1 LNITIPFVFFTIAII
16 QIGIFINSISIIKIY
31 PNEKALK
38 YWAGSLILSSIGII
52 AIAAGAM
59 LAASL
64 HRGTFFST
72 VSNTIHFVSII
83 SLIFYTKNLKEKTT
97 AKDNKIFTLL
107 TIFYFFG
114 FEVIRKNG
122 DFIERQTFTACMGAI
137 AYFVLLLEV
146 KQQKLFNDSYYLKV
160 FAITSFIEFILLIIR
175 VIVLL
180 SNDYGFID
188 SLNDAPLF
196 PVLLLWILLMVNVWS
211 YISINGY
218 WTERISNLNTTNLI
232 ENTKIKLLL
241 NEKYK
246 LINSLMTANKTAI
259 SGALSAS
266 IAHEINQPLGAMKI
280 NSQHLNLLLKS
291 KKEKILVKKIIKDN
305 DRAAKIIT
313 TLKGIFLNNN
323 PTYRSERFDIFIASL
338 EPFFKEL
345 IREKNIRIKFLLNSG
360 VSVNMNPDEI
370 RQVLSNL
377 IQNSI
382 DALSLTSKK
391 NKTIEIKTSVKN
403 SKLICSVSDNGPGIS
418 KKMQSK
424 LFALYESSKISNSG
438 IGLWLSNYIVT
449 KHKGSLILNK
459 ASANGAEFII
469 ELPVTNNVR

>member
-1 LNITIPFVFFTIAII
+1 MNITIPFIFFTIAII

-38 YWAGSLILSSIGII
+38 YWAGSLILSSIGIT
-52 AIAAGAM
+52 AIALGAM

-72 VSNTIHFVSII
+72 ISNTIHFISII
-83 SLIFYTKNLKEKTT
+83 SLIFYAKNLKEEIT
-97 AKDNKIFTLL
+97 AKDKKVFTLL

-114 FEVIRKNG
+114 FEIIRKNG
-122 DFIERQTFTACMGAI
+122 DFIDRQTFTACMGVI
-137 AYFVLLLEV
+137 AYFVLLLEI

-160 FAITSFIEFILLIIR
+160 FAITSIIEFILIIIR

-188 SLNDAPLF
+188 SLNDAPLI
-196 PVLLLWILLMVNVWS
+196 PTLLLWILLMVNVWS

-246 LINSLMTANKTAI
+246 LINSLVTANKTAI
-259 SGALSAS
+259 SAALSAS
-266 IAHEINQPLGAMKI
+266 IAHEINQPLGAMKT
-280 NSQHLNLLLKS
+280 NSQHLNLLIKG
-291 KKEKILVKKIIKDN
+291 KKEKILIKNIIKDN
-305 DRAAKIIT
+305 DRAAKIIA
-313 TLKGIFLNNN
+313 TLKSMFSKNKSI
-323 PTYRSERFDIFIASL
+323 YRSEIFDTFVQSL
-338 EPFFKEL
+338 EPIFKES
-345 IREKNIRIKFLLNSG
+345 IKEKNIRIKFLLNS
-360 VSVNMNPDEI
+360 SAKVNMNTDEL
-370 RQVLSNL
+370 RQVFSNL

-391 NKTIEIKTSVKN
+391 NKVIEIKTFTKN
-403 SKLICSVSDNGPGIS
+403 NKLLCSITDNGPGIS
-418 KKMQSK
+418 RKMQSK
-424 LFALYESSKISNSG
+424 IFKLYESSKISNSG
-438 IGLWLSNYIVT
+438 IGLWLSKYIIT
-449 KHKGSLILNK
+449 RHKGSLSVNK
-459 ASANGAEFII
+459 AYLSGAEFLI
-469 ELPVTNNVR
+469 ELPISNNV

>member
-1 LNITIPFVFFTIAII
+1 MNITIPFVFFTIAII

-31 PNEKALK
+31 PKEKALK

-72 VSNTIHFVSII
+72 VSNTIHFISII
-83 SLIFYTKNLKEKTT
+83 SLIFYAKNLKKKTT

-146 KQQKLFNDSYYLKV
+146 IQQKLFNDSYYLKV

-180 SNDYGFID
+180 LNDYGFID

-291 KKEKILVKKIIKDN
+291 KKEKILIKKIINDN

-323 PTYRSERFDIFIASL
+323 PTYQPERFDIFIVSL
-338 EPFFKEL
+338 EPFIKEL
-345 IREKNIRIKFLLNSG
+345 IREKNIRIKFLLNSS
-360 VSVNMNPDEI
+360 VRVNMNPDEI

-424 LFALYESSKISNSG
+424 LFALYESSKISNAG
-438 IGLWLSNYIVT
+438 IGLWLSNYIIT
-449 KHKGSLILNK
+449 KHKGSLILK
-459 ASANGAEFII
+459 KTSTNGAEFII

>member
-1 LNITIPFVFFTIAII
+1 
-16 QIGIFINSISIIKIY
+16 
-31 PNEKALK
+31 
-38 YWAGSLILSSIGII
+38 
-52 AIAAGAM
+52 
-59 LAASL
+59 
-64 HRGTFFST
+64 
-72 VSNTIHFVSII
+72 
-83 SLIFYTKNLKEKTT
+83 
-97 AKDNKIFTLL
+97 
-107 TIFYFFG
+107 
-114 FEVIRKNG
+114 
-122 DFIERQTFTACMGAI
+122 MGAI

-146 KQQKLFNDSYYLKV
+146 IQQKLFNDSYYLKV

-180 SNDYGFID
+180 LNDYGFID

-291 KKEKILVKKIIKDN
+291 KKEKILIKKIIKDN

-323 PTYRSERFDIFIASL
+323 PTYQPERFDIFIVSL
-338 EPFFKEL
+338 EPFIKEL
-345 IREKNIRIKFLLNSG
+345 IREKNIRIKFLLNSS
-360 VSVNMNPDEI
+360 VRVNMNPDEI
-370 RQVLSNL
+370 RQVLFNL

-424 LFALYESSKISNSG
+424 LFALYESSKISNAG
-438 IGLWLSNYIVT
+438 IGLWLSNYIIT

-459 ASANGAEFII
+459 ASTNGAEFII

>member
-1 LNITIPFVFFTIAII
+1 MNITIPFIFFTIAII

-72 VSNTIHFVSII
+72 ISNTIHFVSII
-83 SLIFYTKNLKEKTT
+83 SLIFYAKNLKEEIT
-97 AKDNKIFTLL
+97 AKDKKVFTLL

-160 FAITSFIEFILLIIR
+160 FAITSIIEFILIIIR

-188 SLNDAPLF
+188 SLNDAPLI
-196 PVLLLWILLMVNVWS
+196 PTLLLWILLMVNVWS

-246 LINSLMTANKTAI
+246 LINSLVTANKTAI
-259 SGALSAS
+259 SAALSAS
-266 IAHEINQPLGAMKI
+266 IAHEINQPLGAMKT
-280 NSQHLNLLLKS
+280 NSQHLNLLIKG
-291 KKEKILVKKIIKDN
+291 KKEKILIKNIIKDN
-305 DRAAKIIT
+305 DRAAKIIA
-313 TLKGIFLNNN
+313 TLKSMFSKNKSI
-323 PTYRSERFDIFIASL
+323 YRSEIFDTFVQSL
-338 EPFFKEL
+338 EPIFKES
-345 IREKNIRIKFLLNSG
+345 IKEKNIKIKFLLNS
-360 VSVNMNPDEI
+360 SAKVNMNTDEL
-370 RQVLSNL
+370 RQVFSNL

-391 NKTIEIKTSVKN
+391 NKVIEIKTFTKN
-403 SKLICSVSDNGPGIS
+403 NKLFCSVTDNGPGIS
-418 KKMQSK
+418 RKMQGK
-424 LFALYESSKISNSG
+424 IFKLYESSKISNSG
-438 IGLWLSNYIVT
+438 IGLWLSKYIIT
-449 KHKGSLILNK
+449 RHKGSLSVNK
-459 ASANGAEFII
+459 AYLSGAEFLI
-469 ELPVTNNVR
+469 ELPISNNV

>member
-1 LNITIPFVFFTIAII
+1 MNITIPFIFFTIAII

-38 YWAGSLILSSIGII
+38 YWAGSLILSSIGIT
-52 AIAAGAM
+52 AIAVGAM

-72 VSNTIHFVSII
+72 INNTIHFISII
-83 SLIFYTKNLKEKTT
+83 SLIFYAKNLKKKIT
-97 AKDNKIFTLL
+97 AKDKKVFTLL

-114 FEVIRKNG
+114 FEIIRKNG
-122 DFIERQTFTACMGAI
+122 DFIDRQTFTACMGVI
-137 AYFVLLLEV
+137 AYFVLLLEI

-160 FAITSFIEFILLIIR
+160 FAITSIIEFILIIIR

-188 SLNDAPLF
+188 SLNDAPLI
-196 PVLLLWILLMVNVWS
+196 PTLLLWILLMVNVWS

-246 LINSLMTANKTAI
+246 LINSLVTANKTAI
-259 SGALSAS
+259 SAALSAS
-266 IAHEINQPLGAMKI
+266 IAHEINQPLGAMKT
-280 NSQHLNLLLKS
+280 NSQHLNLLIKG
-291 KKEKILVKKIIKDN
+291 KKEKILIKNIIKDN

-313 TLKGIFLNNN
+313 TLKSMFSNNKSI
-323 PTYRSERFDIFIASL
+323 YRSEIFDTFVQSL
-338 EPFFKEL
+338 EPIFKES
-345 IREKNIRIKFLLNSG
+345 IKEKNIRIKFLLNS
-360 VSVNMNPDEI
+360 SAKVNMNTDEL
-370 RQVLSNL
+370 RQVFSNL

-391 NKTIEIKTSVKN
+391 NKVIEIKTFTKN
-403 SKLICSVSDNGPGIS
+403 NKLLCSVTDNGPGIS
-418 KKMQSK
+418 RKMQGK
-424 LFALYESSKISNSG
+424 IFKLYESSKISNSG
-438 IGLWLSNYIVT
+438 IGLWLSKYIIT
-449 KHKGSLILNK
+449 RHKGSLSVNK
-459 ASANGAEFII
+459 AYLSGAEFLI
-469 ELPVTNNVR
+469 ELPISINV

>member
-1 LNITIPFVFFTIAII
+1 MNITIPFIFFTIAII

-38 YWAGSLILSSIGII
+38 YWAGSLILSSIGIT
-52 AIAAGAM
+52 AIAVGAM

-72 VSNTIHFVSII
+72 INNTIHFISII
-83 SLIFYTKNLKEKTT
+83 SLIFYAKNLKKKIT
-97 AKDNKIFTLL
+97 AKDKKVFTLL

-114 FEVIRKNG
+114 FEIIRKNG
-122 DFIERQTFTACMGAI
+122 DFIDRQTFTACMGVI
-137 AYFVLLLEV
+137 AYFVLLLEI

-160 FAITSFIEFILLIIR
+160 FAITSIIEFILIIIR

-188 SLNDAPLF
+188 SLNDAPLI
-196 PVLLLWILLMVNVWS
+196 PTLLLWILLMVNVWS

-246 LINSLMTANKTAI
+246 LINSLVTANKTAI
-259 SGALSAS
+259 SAALSAS
-266 IAHEINQPLGAMKI
+266 IAHEINQPLGAMKT
-280 NSQHLNLLLKS
+280 NSQHLNLLIKG
-291 KKEKILVKKIIKDN
+291 KKEKILIKNIIKDN

-313 TLKGIFLNNN
+313 TLKSMFSNNKSIYQSEIFD
-323 PTYRSERFDIFIASL
+323 TFVQSL
-338 EPFFKEL
+338 EPIFKES
-345 IREKNIRIKFLLNSG
+345 IKEKNIRIKFLLNS
-360 VSVNMNPDEI
+360 SAKVNMNTDEL
-370 RQVLSNL
+370 RQVFSNL

-382 DALSLTSKK
+382 DALSMTSKK
-391 NKTIEIKTSVKN
+391 NKVIEIKTFTKN
-403 SKLICSVSDNGPGIS
+403 NKLLCSVTDNGPGIS
-418 KKMQSK
+418 RKMQGK
-424 LFALYESSKISNSG
+424 IFKLYESSKISNSG
-438 IGLWLSNYIVT
+438 IGLWLSKYIIT
-449 KHKGSLILNK
+449 RHKGSLSVNK
-459 ASANGAEFII
+459 AYLSGAEFLI
-469 ELPVTNNVR
+469 ELPISINV

>member
-1 LNITIPFVFFTIAII
+1 MNITIPFVFFTIAII

-38 YWAGSLILSSIGII
+38 YWAGSLILSSIGIT
-52 AIAAGAM
+52 AIALGAM
-59 LAASL
+59 LAVSL

-72 VSNTIHFVSII
+72 ISNTIHFISII
-83 SLIFYTKNLKEKTT
+83 SLIFYAKNLKEEIT
-97 AKDNKIFTLL
+97 AKDKKVFTLL

-114 FEVIRKNG
+114 FEIIRKNG
-122 DFIERQTFTACMGAI
+122 DFIDRQTFTACMGVI
-137 AYFVLLLEV
+137 AYFVLLLEI

-160 FAITSFIEFILLIIR
+160 FTITSIIEFILIIIR

-188 SLNDAPLF
+188 SLNDAPLI

-246 LINSLMTANKTAI
+246 LINSLVTANKTAI
-259 SGALSAS
+259 SAALSAS
-266 IAHEINQPLGAMKI
+266 IAHEINQPLGAMKT
-280 NSQHLNLLLKS
+280 NSQHLNLLIKG
-291 KKEKILVKKIIKDN
+291 KKEKILIKNIIKDN

-313 TLKGIFLNNN
+313 TLKSMFSNNKSI
-323 PTYRSERFDIFIASL
+323 YRSEIFDTFVQSL
-338 EPFFKEL
+338 EPIFKES
-345 IREKNIRIKFLLNSG
+345 IKEKNIKIKFLLNS
-360 VSVNMNPDEI
+360 SAKVNMNTDEL
-370 RQVLSNL
+370 RQVFSNL

-391 NKTIEIKTSVKN
+391 NKVIEIKTFTKN
-403 SKLICSVSDNGPGIS
+403 NKLFCSVTDNGPGIS
-418 KKMQSK
+418 RKMQGK
-424 LFALYESSKISNSG
+424 IFKLYESSKISNSG
-438 IGLWLSNYIVT
+438 IGLWLSKYIIT
-449 KHKGSLILNK
+449 RHKGSLSVNK
-459 ASANGAEFII
+459 AYLSGAEFLI
-469 ELPVTNNVR
+469 ELPISNNV

>member
-1 LNITIPFVFFTIAII
+1 MNITIPFIFFTIAII

-38 YWAGSLILSSIGII
+38 YWAGSLILSSIGIT
-52 AIAAGAM
+52 AIALGAM

-72 VSNTIHFVSII
+72 ISNTIHFISII
-83 SLIFYTKNLKEKTT
+83 SLIFYAKNLKEEIT
-97 AKDNKIFTLL
+97 AKDKKVFTLL

-114 FEVIRKNG
+114 FEIIRKNG
-122 DFIERQTFTACMGAI
+122 DFIDRQTFTACMGVI
-137 AYFVLLLEV
+137 AYFVLLLEI

-160 FAITSFIEFILLIIR
+160 FAITSIIEFILIIIR

-188 SLNDAPLF
+188 SLNDAPLI
-196 PVLLLWILLMVNVWS
+196 PTLLLWILLMVNVWS

-246 LINSLMTANKTAI
+246 LINSLVTANKTAI
-259 SGALSAS
+259 SAALSAS
-266 IAHEINQPLGAMKI
+266 IAHEINQPLGAMKT
-280 NSQHLNLLLKS
+280 NSQHLNLLIKG
-291 KKEKILVKKIIKDN
+291 KKEKILIKNIIKDN

-313 TLKGIFLNNN
+313 TLKSMFSNNKSI
-323 PTYRSERFDIFIASL
+323 YRSEIFDTFVQSL
-338 EPFFKEL
+338 EPIFKES
-345 IREKNIRIKFLLNSG
+345 IKEKNIRIKFLLNS
-360 VSVNMNPDEI
+360 SAKVNMNTDEL
-370 RQVLSNL
+370 RQVFSNL

-382 DALSLTSKK
+382 DALSSTSKK
-391 NKTIEIKTSVKN
+391 NKVIEIKTFTKN
-403 SKLICSVSDNGPGIS
+403 NKLFCSVTDNGPGIS
-418 KKMQSK
+418 RKMQGK
-424 LFALYESSKISNSG
+424 IFKLYESSKISNSG
-438 IGLWLSNYIVT
+438 IGLWLSKYIIT
-449 KHKGSLILNK
+449 RHKGSLSVNK
-459 ASANGAEFII
+459 AYLSGAEFLI
-469 ELPVTNNVR
+469 ELPISNNV

>member
-1 LNITIPFVFFTIAII
+1 LNITIPFIFFTIAII

-38 YWAGSLILSSIGII
+38 YWAGSLILSSIGIT
-52 AIAAGAM
+52 AIALGAM
-59 LAASL
+59 LAVSL

-72 VSNTIHFVSII
+72 ISNTIHFISII
-83 SLIFYTKNLKEKTT
+83 SLIFYAKNLKEEIT
-97 AKDNKIFTLL
+97 AKDKKVFTLL

-114 FEVIRKNG
+114 FEIIRKNG
-122 DFIERQTFTACMGAI
+122 DFIDRQTFTACMGVI
-137 AYFVLLLEV
+137 AYFVLLLEI

-160 FAITSFIEFILLIIR
+160 FAITSIIEFILIIIR

-188 SLNDAPLF
+188 SLNDAPLI

-246 LINSLMTANKTAI
+246 LINSLVTANKTAI
-259 SGALSAS
+259 SAALSAS
-266 IAHEINQPLGAMKI
+266 IAHEINQPLGAMKT
-280 NSQHLNLLLKS
+280 NSQHLNLLIKG
-291 KKEKILVKKIIKDN
+291 KKEKILIKNIIKDN
-305 DRAAKIIT
+305 DKAAKIIT
-313 TLKGIFLNNN
+313 TLKSMFSNNKSI
-323 PTYRSERFDIFIASL
+323 YRSEIFDTFVQSL
-338 EPFFKEL
+338 EPIFKES
-345 IREKNIRIKFLLNSG
+345 IKEKNIRIKFLLNS
-360 VSVNMNPDEI
+360 SAKVNMNTDEL
-370 RQVLSNL
+370 RQVFSNL

-391 NKTIEIKTSVKN
+391 NKVIEIKTFTKN
-403 SKLICSVSDNGPGIS
+403 NKLLCSFTDNGPGIS
-418 KKMQSK
+418 RKMQGK
-424 LFALYESSKISNSG
+424 IFKLYESSKISNSG
-438 IGLWLSNYIVT
+438 IGLWLSKYIIT
-449 KHKGSLILNK
+449 RHKGSLRVNK
-459 ASANGAEFII
+459 AYLSGAEFLI
-469 ELPVTNNVR
+469 ELPISNNV

>member
-1 LNITIPFVFFTIAII
+1 MNITIPFIFFTIAII

-38 YWAGSLILSSIGII
+38 YWAGSLILSSIGIT
-52 AIAAGAM
+52 AIALGAM

-72 VSNTIHFVSII
+72 ISNTIHFISII
-83 SLIFYTKNLKEKTT
+83 SLIFYAKNLKEEIT
-97 AKDNKIFTLL
+97 AKDKKVFTLL

-114 FEVIRKNG
+114 FEIIRKNG
-122 DFIERQTFTACMGAI
+122 DFIDRQTFTACMGVI
-137 AYFVLLLEV
+137 AYFVLLLEI

-188 SLNDAPLF
+188 SLNDAPLI
-196 PVLLLWILLMVNVWS
+196 PTLLLWILLMVNVWS

-246 LINSLMTANKTAI
+246 LINSLVTANKTAI
-259 SGALSAS
+259 SAALSAS
-266 IAHEINQPLGAMKI
+266 IAHEINQPLGAMKT
-280 NSQHLNLLLKS
+280 NSQHLNLLIKG
-291 KKEKILVKKIIKDN
+291 KKEKILIKNIIKDN

-313 TLKGIFLNNN
+313 TLKSMFSNNKSI
-323 PTYRSERFDIFIASL
+323 YRSEIFDTFVQSL
-338 EPFFKEL
+338 EPIFKES
-345 IREKNIRIKFLLNSG
+345 IKEKNIRIKFLLNS
-360 VSVNMNPDEI
+360 SAKVNMNTDEL
-370 RQVLSNL
+370 RQVFSNL

-391 NKTIEIKTSVKN
+391 NKVIEIKTFTKN
-403 SKLICSVSDNGPGIS
+403 NKLFCSVTDNGPGIS
-418 KKMQSK
+418 RKMQGK
-424 LFALYESSKISNSG
+424 IFKLYESSKISNSG
-438 IGLWLSNYIVT
+438 IGLWLSKYIIT
-449 KHKGSLILNK
+449 RHKGSLSVNK
-459 ASANGAEFII
+459 AYLSGAEFLI
-469 ELPVTNNVR
+469 ELPISNNV

>member
-1 LNITIPFVFFTIAII
+1 LNITIPFIFFTIAII

-38 YWAGSLILSSIGII
+38 YWAGSLILSSVGIT
-52 AIAAGAM
+52 AIALGAM
-59 LAASL
+59 MAASL

-72 VSNTIHFVSII
+72 ISNTIHFISII
-83 SLIFYTKNLKEKTT
+83 SLIFYAKNLKEEIT
-97 AKDNKIFTLL
+97 AKDKKVFTLL

-114 FEVIRKNG
+114 FEIIRKNG
-122 DFIERQTFTACMGAI
+122 DFIDRQTFTACMGVI
-137 AYFVLLLEV
+137 AYFVLLLEI

-160 FAITSFIEFILLIIR
+160 FAITSIIEFILIIIR

-188 SLNDAPLF
+188 SLNDAPLI

-218 WTERISNLNTTNLI
+218 WSERISNLNTTNLI

-246 LINSLMTANKTAI
+246 LINSLVTANKTAI
-259 SGALSAS
+259 SAALSAS
-266 IAHEINQPLGAMKI
+266 IAHEINQPLGAMKT
-280 NSQHLNLLLKS
+280 NSQHLNILIKG
-291 KKEKILVKKIIKDN
+291 KKEKILIKNIIKDN

-313 TLKGIFLNNN
+313 TLKSMFSRNKSI
-323 PTYRSERFDIFIASL
+323 YRSEIFDTFVQSL
-338 EPFFKEL
+338 EPIFKES
-345 IREKNIRIKFLLNSG
+345 IKEKNIRIKFLLNS
-360 VSVNMNPDEI
+360 SAKVNMNTDEL
-370 RQVLSNL
+370 RQVFSNL

-391 NKTIEIKTSVKN
+391 NKVIEIKTFTKN
-403 SKLICSVSDNGPGIS
+403 NKLFCSVTDNGPGIS
-418 KKMQSK
+418 RKMQGK
-424 LFALYESSKISNSG
+424 IFKLYESSKISNSG
-438 IGLWLSNYIVT
+438 IGLWLSKYIIT
-449 KHKGSLILNK
+449 RHKGSLSVNK
-459 ASANGAEFII
+459 AYLSGAEFLI
-469 ELPVTNNVR
+469 ELPISNNV

>member
-1 LNITIPFVFFTIAII
+1 MNITIPFIFFTIAII

-83 SLIFYTKNLKEKTT
+83 SLIFYAKNLKEEIT
-97 AKDNKIFTLL
+97 AKDKKVFTLL

-160 FAITSFIEFILLIIR
+160 FAITSIIEFILIIIR

-188 SLNDAPLF
+188 SLNDAPLI
-196 PVLLLWILLMVNVWS
+196 PTLLLWILLMVNVWS

-246 LINSLMTANKTAI
+246 LINSLVTANKTAI
-259 SGALSAS
+259 SAALSAS
-266 IAHEINQPLGAMKI
+266 IAHEINQPLGAMKT
-280 NSQHLNLLLKS
+280 NSQHLNLLIKG
-291 KKEKILVKKIIKDN
+291 KKEKILIKNIIKDN
-305 DRAAKIIT
+305 DRAAKIIA
-313 TLKGIFLNNN
+313 TLKSMFSKNKSI
-323 PTYRSERFDIFIASL
+323 YRSEIFDTFVQSL
-338 EPFFKEL
+338 EPIFKES
-345 IREKNIRIKFLLNSG
+345 IKEKNIKIKFLLNS
-360 VSVNMNPDEI
+360 SAKVNMNTDEL
-370 RQVLSNL
+370 RQVFSNL

-391 NKTIEIKTSVKN
+391 NKVIEIKTFTKN
-403 SKLICSVSDNGPGIS
+403 NKLFCSVTDNGPGIS
-418 KKMQSK
+418 RKMQGK
-424 LFALYESSKISNSG
+424 IFKLYESSKISNSG
-438 IGLWLSNYIVT
+438 IGLWLSKYIIT
-449 KHKGSLILNK
+449 RHKGSLSVNK
-459 ASANGAEFII
+459 AYLSGAEFLI
-469 ELPVTNNVR
+469 ELPISNNV

>member
-1 LNITIPFVFFTIAII
+1 LNITIPFVFYTIAII

-83 SLIFYTKNLKEKTT
+83 SLIFYAKNLKEKTT

-107 TIFYFFG
+107 TIFYFLG

-146 KQQKLFNDSYYLKV
+146 KQQKLFNDSYYVKV
-160 FAITSFIEFILLIIR
+160 FAITSLIEFILLIIR

-211 YISINGY
+211 YISISGY
-218 WTERISNLNTTNLI
+218 WTERISNLNTTHLI

-241 NEKYK
+241 KEKYN
-246 LINSLMTANKTAI
+246 LINSLITANKTAV

-280 NSQHLNLLLKS
+280 NTQHLNLLLKN
-291 KKEKILVKKIIKDN
+291 KKEKMLIKKIIQDN
-305 DRAAKIIT
+305 DRAAKIVT
-313 TLKGIFLNNN
+313 TLKGIFSNNN
-323 PTYRSERFDIFIASL
+323 PIYRTTAFDLLIASL
-338 EPFFKEL
+338 VPFLEESTK
-345 IREKNIRIKFLLNSG
+345 EKNIRIRFLLNAH
-360 VSVNMNPDEI
+360 VNVNINPDELK
-370 RQVLSNL
+370 QVLSNL
-377 IQNSI
+377 ISNSI
-382 DALSLTSKK
+382 DALSKSSRQ
-391 NKTIEIKTSVKN
+391 NKVIEIKTFVKN
-403 SKLICSVSDNGPGIS
+403 NKLICSVTDNGPGVS
-418 KKMQSK
+418 KKIQSK
-424 LFALYESSKISNSG
+424 LFDLYESSKVSNSG
-438 IGLWLSNYIVT
+438 IGLWLSKYIIT

-459 ASANGAEFII
+459 AYSHGAEFII
-469 ELPVTNNVR
+469 ELPISQNAS

>member
-1 LNITIPFVFFTIAII
+1 MNITIPFIFFTIAII

-38 YWAGSLILSSIGII
+38 YWAGSLILSSIGIT
-52 AIAAGAM
+52 AIALGAM
-59 LAASL
+59 LAVSL

-72 VSNTIHFVSII
+72 ISNTIHFISII
-83 SLIFYTKNLKEKTT
+83 SLIFYAKNLKEEIT
-97 AKDNKIFTLL
+97 AKDKKVFTLL

-114 FEVIRKNG
+114 FEIIRKNG
-122 DFIERQTFTACMGAI
+122 DFIDRQTFTACMGVI
-137 AYFVLLLEV
+137 AYFVLLLEI

-160 FAITSFIEFILLIIR
+160 FAITSIIEFILIIIR

-188 SLNDAPLF
+188 SLNDAPLI

-246 LINSLMTANKTAI
+246 LINSLVTANKTAI
-259 SGALSAS
+259 SAALSAS
-266 IAHEINQPLGAMKI
+266 IAHEINQPLGAMKT
-280 NSQHLNLLLKS
+280 NSQHLNLLIKG
-291 KKEKILVKKIIKDN
+291 KKEKILIKNIIKDN

-313 TLKGIFLNNN
+313 TLKSMFSNNKSI
-323 PTYRSERFDIFIASL
+323 YRSEIFDTFVQSL
-338 EPFFKEL
+338 EPLFKES
-345 IREKNIRIKFLLNSG
+345 IKEKNIKIKFLLNSSAK
-360 VSVNMNPDEI
+360 VTMNTDEL
-370 RQVLSNL
+370 RQVFSNL

-391 NKTIEIKTSVKN
+391 NKVIEIKTFTKN
-403 SKLICSVSDNGPGIS
+403 NKLFCSVTDNGPGIS
-418 KKMQSK
+418 RKTQGKIFK
-424 LFALYESSKISNSG
+424 LYESSKISNSG
-438 IGLWLSNYIVT
+438 IGLWLSKYIIT
-449 KHKGSLILNK
+449 RHKGSLSVNK
-459 ASANGAEFII
+459 AYLSGAEFLI
-469 ELPVTNNVR
+469 ELPISNNV

>member
-1 LNITIPFVFFTIAII
+1 LNITIPFIFFTIAII

-38 YWAGSLILSSIGII
+38 YWAGSLILSSIGIT
-52 AIAAGAM
+52 AIALGAM

-72 VSNTIHFVSII
+72 ISNTIHFISII
-83 SLIFYTKNLKEKTT
+83 SLIFYAKNLKEEIT
-97 AKDNKIFTLL
+97 AKDKKVFTLL

-114 FEVIRKNG
+114 FEIIRKNG
-122 DFIERQTFTACMGAI
+122 DFIDRQTFTACMGVI
-137 AYFVLLLEV
+137 AYFVLLLEI

-160 FAITSFIEFILLIIR
+160 FAITSIIEFILIIIR

-188 SLNDAPLF
+188 SLNDAPLI

-246 LINSLMTANKTAI
+246 LINSLVTANKTAI
-259 SGALSAS
+259 SAALSAS
-266 IAHEINQPLGAMKI
+266 IAHEINQPLGAMKT
-280 NSQHLNLLLKS
+280 NSQHLNLLIKG
-291 KKEKILVKKIIKDN
+291 KKEKILIKNIIKDN

-313 TLKGIFLNNN
+313 TLKSMFSNNKSI
-323 PTYRSERFDIFIASL
+323 YRSEIFDTFVQSL
-338 EPFFKEL
+338 EPIFKES
-345 IREKNIRIKFLLNSG
+345 IKEKNIRIKFLLNS
-360 VSVNMNPDEI
+360 SAKVNMNTDEL
-370 RQVLSNL
+370 RQVFSNL

-391 NKTIEIKTSVKN
+391 NKVIEIKTFTKN
-403 SKLICSVSDNGPGIS
+403 NKLFCSVTDNGPGIS
-418 KKMQSK
+418 RKMQGK
-424 LFALYESSKISNSG
+424 IFKLYESSKISNSG
-438 IGLWLSNYIVT
+438 IGLWLSKYIIT
-449 KHKGSLILNK
+449 RHKGSLSVNK
-459 ASANGAEFII
+459 AYLSGAEFLI
-469 ELPVTNNVR
+469 ELPISNNV

>member
-1 LNITIPFVFFTIAII
+1 MNITIPFIFFTIAII

-38 YWAGSLILSSIGII
+38 YWAGSLILSSIGIT
-52 AIAAGAM
+52 AIALGAM
-59 LAASL
+59 LAVSL

-72 VSNTIHFVSII
+72 ISNTIHFISII
-83 SLIFYTKNLKEKTT
+83 SLIFYAKNLKEEIT
-97 AKDNKIFTLL
+97 AKDKKVFTLL

-114 FEVIRKNG
+114 FEIIRKNG
-122 DFIERQTFTACMGAI
+122 DFIDRQTFTACMGVI
-137 AYFVLLLEV
+137 AYFVLLLEI

-160 FAITSFIEFILLIIR
+160 FAITSIIEFILIIIR

-188 SLNDAPLF
+188 SLNDAPLI

-246 LINSLMTANKTAI
+246 LINSLVTANKTAI
-259 SGALSAS
+259 SAALSAS
-266 IAHEINQPLGAMKI
+266 IAHEINQPLGAMKT
-280 NSQHLNLLLKS
+280 NSQHLNLLIKG
-291 KKEKILVKKIIKDN
+291 KKEKILIKNIIKDN
-305 DRAAKIIT
+305 DRAAKIIA
-313 TLKGIFLNNN
+313 TLKSMFSNNKSI
-323 PTYRSERFDIFIASL
+323 YRSEIFDTFVQSL
-338 EPFFKEL
+338 EPIFKES
-345 IREKNIRIKFLLNSG
+345 IKEKNIRIKFLLNS
-360 VSVNMNPDEI
+360 SAKVNMNTDEL
-370 RQVLSNL
+370 RQVFSNL

-391 NKTIEIKTSVKN
+391 NKVIEIKTFTKN
-403 SKLICSVSDNGPGIS
+403 NKLFCSVTDNGPGIS
-418 KKMQSK
+418 RKMQGK
-424 LFALYESSKISNSG
+424 IFKLYESSKISNSG
-438 IGLWLSNYIVT
+438 IGLWLSKYIIT
-449 KHKGSLILNK
+449 RHKGSLSVNK
-459 ASANGAEFII
+459 AYLSGAEFLI
-469 ELPVTNNVR
+469 ELPISNNV

>member
-1 LNITIPFVFFTIAII
+1 MNITIPFIFFTIAII

-38 YWAGSLILSSIGII
+38 YWAGSLILSSIGIT
-52 AIAAGAM
+52 AIALGAM

-72 VSNTIHFVSII
+72 ISNTIHFISII
-83 SLIFYTKNLKEKTT
+83 SLIFYAKNLKEEIT
-97 AKDNKIFTLL
+97 AKDKKVFTLL

-114 FEVIRKNG
+114 FEIIRKNG
-122 DFIERQTFTACMGAI
+122 DFIDRQTFTACMGVI
-137 AYFVLLLEV
+137 AYFVLLLEI

-160 FAITSFIEFILLIIR
+160 FAITSIIEFILIIIR

-188 SLNDAPLF
+188 SLNDAPLI
-196 PVLLLWILLMVNVWS
+196 PTLLLWILLMVNVWS

-246 LINSLMTANKTAI
+246 LINSLVTANKTAI
-259 SGALSAS
+259 SAALSAS
-266 IAHEINQPLGAMKI
+266 IAHEINQPLGAMKT
-280 NSQHLNLLLKS
+280 NSQHLNLLIKG
-291 KKEKILVKKIIKDN
+291 KKEKILIKNIIKDN
-305 DRAAKIIT
+305 DRAAKIIA
-313 TLKGIFLNNN
+313 TLKSMFSKNKSI
-323 PTYRSERFDIFIASL
+323 YRSEIFDTFVQSL
-338 EPFFKEL
+338 EPIFKES
-345 IREKNIRIKFLLNSG
+345 IKEKNIRIKFLLNS
-360 VSVNMNPDEI
+360 SAKVNMNTDEL
-370 RQVLSNL
+370 RQVFSNL

-391 NKTIEIKTSVKN
+391 NKVIEIKTFTKN
-403 SKLICSVSDNGPGIS
+403 NKLFCSVTDNGPGIS
-418 KKMQSK
+418 RKMQGK
-424 LFALYESSKISNSG
+424 IFKLYESSKISNSG
-438 IGLWLSNYIVT
+438 IGLWLSKYIIT
-449 KHKGSLILNK
+449 RHKGSLSVNK
-459 ASANGAEFII
+459 AYLSGAEFLI
-469 ELPVTNNVR
+469 ELPISNNV

>member
-1 LNITIPFVFFTIAII
+1 MNITIPFIFFTIAII

-38 YWAGSLILSSIGII
+38 YWAGSLILSSIGIT
-52 AIAAGAM
+52 AIALGAM

-72 VSNTIHFVSII
+72 ISNTIHFISII
-83 SLIFYTKNLKEKTT
+83 SLIFYAKNLKEEIT
-97 AKDNKIFTLL
+97 AKDKKVFTLL

-114 FEVIRKNG
+114 FEIIRKNG
-122 DFIERQTFTACMGAI
+122 DFIDRQTFTACMGVI
-137 AYFVLLLEV
+137 AYFVLLLEI

-160 FAITSFIEFILLIIR
+160 FAITSIIEFILIIIR

-188 SLNDAPLF
+188 SLNDAPLI
-196 PVLLLWILLMVNVWS
+196 PTLLLWILLMVNVWS

-246 LINSLMTANKTAI
+246 LINSLVTANKTAI
-259 SGALSAS
+259 SAALSAS
-266 IAHEINQPLGAMKI
+266 IAHEINQPLGAMKT
-280 NSQHLNLLLKS
+280 NSQHLNLLIKG
-291 KKEKILVKKIIKDN
+291 KKEKILIKNIIKDN

-313 TLKGIFLNNN
+313 TLKSMFSNNKSI
-323 PTYRSERFDIFIASL
+323 YRSEIFDTFVQSL
-338 EPFFKEL
+338 EPIFKES
-345 IREKNIRIKFLLNSG
+345 IKEKNIRIKFLLNS
-360 VSVNMNPDEI
+360 SAKVNMNTDEL
-370 RQVLSNL
+370 RQVFSNL

-391 NKTIEIKTSVKN
+391 NKVIEIKTFTKN
-403 SKLICSVSDNGPGIS
+403 NKLFCSVTDNGPGIS
-418 KKMQSK
+418 RKMQGK
-424 LFALYESSKISNSG
+424 IFKLYESSKISNSG
-438 IGLWLSNYIVT
+438 IGLWLSKYIIT
-449 KHKGSLILNK
+449 RHKGSLSVNK
-459 ASANGAEFII
+459 AYLSGAEFLI
-469 ELPVTNNVR
+469 ELPISNNV